1 MAYRESILNLARA
14 PGTSSVLAVSALLLL
29 VAWSWRLAAVSD
41 DGAAVWA
48 GVTAVSI
55 VCGFA
60 ALGWMRPARIGMTA
74 PQVMLLLGALGMVGG
89 LWLDARAGGFAV
101 LASLCLGNPGD
112 FFDILRLHWR
122 QLPAMHLGMTLG
134 GLATVPLM
142 RSLRRHCRRQFC
154 ARLAQNLACSAWMIV
169 GMAAGTI
176 AFLRLAAWTGG
187 RGSAAMLG
195 GMFGGMVWGMV
206 ASVAMYRFWFWL
218 KDFRDRRIRTE
229 RGHAQKSRSEFQQS
243 PSIDEGMGEGMPSF
257 RNER

>member
-1 MAYRESILNLARA
+1 MISPSSALRA
-14 PGTSSVLAVSALLLL
+14 PVAANLLAVSGLLLL
-29 VAWSWRLAAVSD
+29 LAWSWQLATV
-41 DGAAVWA
+41 GADHATAWA

-60 ALGWMRPARIGMTA
+60 ALGWLRPARIGMTA

-89 LWLDARAGGFAV
+89 LWLDARAGGFSL
-101 LASLCLGNPGD
+101 LASLCLADPGD
-112 FFDILRLHWR
+112 IFHTLRLHWE
-122 QLPAMHLGMTLG
+122 QLPAMHLGMTAG

-154 ARLAQNLACSAWMIV
+154 AQLVQNLACSAWMIM

-176 AFLRLAAWTGG
+176 AFMRLAAWFGG

-206 ASVAMYRFWFWL
+206 ASVAMYRLWFWL
-218 KDFRDRRIRTE
+218 QRPREQRDSQPTL
-229 RGHAQKSRSEFQQS
+229 
-243 PSIDEGMGEGMPSF
+243 P
-257 RNER
+257 

>member
-1 MAYRESILNLARA
+1 MAHRESVSNAAHA
-14 PGTSSVLAVSALLLL
+14 PAASTLLAVSGLLLL
-29 VAWSWRLAAVSD
+29 VAWSWQLGTAGDERATA
-41 DGAAVWA
+41 WA

-60 ALGWMRPARIGMTA
+60 ALGWLRPARIGMTA

-89 LWLDARAGGFAV
+89 LWLDARAGGFSV
-101 LASLCLGNPGD
+101 LASLCLADSGD
-112 FFDILRLHWR
+112 FFATLRMHWQ
-122 QLPAMHLGMTLG
+122 QLPAMHVGMTAG

-142 RSLRRHCRRQFC
+142 RSLRRNCRRQFC
-154 ARLAQNLACSAWMIV
+154 AQLAQNLACSAWMIV

-176 AFLRLAAWTGG
+176 AFMQLAAWSGG

-218 KDFRDRRIRTE
+218 KDLRDR
-229 RGHAQKSRSEFQQS
+229 QVSRETS
-243 PSIDEGMGEGMPSF
+243 P
-257 RNER
+257 